1 MVSSSSTQMV
11 GRSMPPAQAARSK
24 RRRVNE
30 LLIALTAIATPA
42 AAFQTAGLPL
52 RVRRPSISARG
63 TPVAQAH
70 LWQPPTGRRR
80 PATLASAEQSRLP
93 RPRAWA
99 RWVPRVLA
107 VIAVTPSALW
117 AAGVPVRAVLPPN
130 TWTIPLV
137 AGVLNMVT
145 NKLAVKMMF
154 YPLRFVTAAPSNL
167 GPSDSGAAALE
178 ALVPLRSADARCPA
192 AHSAALAAWAGTASC
207 RPRRCPW
214 LTTSSITSCYASST
228 LARSLARPYCGST
241 CLWLYLPW
249 LYLPWLY
256 LPWLYLLWLY
266 LPWLHLLC
274 LALHLPSRCT
284 WQVFTRLPPEE
295 LAASLDSTVLRVG
308 REIAAEIGTDPKGRA
323 KAWAPLIDA
332 AVRDARFNETLL
344 AHSRPL
350 FAAVV
355 RAPYYGATYRD
366 AAYYCHGR
374 GGVPPAIATRGCSP
388 MCYRL
393 QPYVLQAAAL
403 RVTYVLP
410 MCQKLQPRAAGRYL
424 VIAPPGARPAPRGRG
439 RLRPPLSRGAGYD
452 QGQ

>member
-1 MVSSSSTQMV
+1 MIIPAQPADLPPCSTSSLRRCPRRESTHLSAA
-11 GRSMPPAQAARSK
+11 SMPPARAAGSK

-117 AAGVPVRAVLPPN
+117 AAGLPVRAVLPPN

-178 ALVPLRSADARCPA
+178 AVVPLRYADARCPA

-228 LARSLARPYCGST
+228 LARSSARLPAVALLAVATRAVPRAPLT
-241 CLWLYLPW
+241 IALYLAG
-249 LYLPWLY
+249 
-256 LPWLYLLWLY
+256 
-266 LPWLHLLC
+266 LHAPPARGARSL
-274 LALHLPSRCT
+274 SR
-284 WQVFTRLPPEE
+284 QHR
-295 LAASLDSTVLRVG
+295 AQ
-308 REIAAEIGTDPKGRA
+308 GRA
-323 KAWAPLIDA
+323 GD
-332 AVRDARFNETLL
+332 RDRDR
-344 AHSRPL
+344 HRPQGQGQGL
-350 FAAVV
+350 GTAD
-355 RAPYYGATYRD
+355 R
-366 AAYYCHGR
+366 R
-374 GGVPPAIATRGCSP
+374 GG
-388 MCYRL
+388 
-393 QPYVLQAAAL
+393 
-403 RVTYVLP
+403 
-410 MCQKLQPRAAGRYL
+410 AGRAL
-424 VIAPPGARPAPRGRG
+424 
-439 RLRPPLSRGAGYD
+439 
-452 QGQ
+452 